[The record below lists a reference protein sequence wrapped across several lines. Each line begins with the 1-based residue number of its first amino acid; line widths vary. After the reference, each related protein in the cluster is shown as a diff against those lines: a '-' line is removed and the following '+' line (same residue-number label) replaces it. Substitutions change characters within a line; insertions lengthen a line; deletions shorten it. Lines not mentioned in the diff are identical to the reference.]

1 MASST
6 TKPQKRLRD
15 FLTEQQEPFIL
26 EVYLLERQYLSS
38 KWWKRFNGDSHGNNK
53 SSNDDDETSRKRKKA
68 YKVLLPNEDHNLFS
82 SESCHQRRH
91 NQRGIESS
99 FVSMGKIPLYRIPH
113 VAAIWNLLGVSEKKE
128 NCSNNNKQSA
138 EFLIGPNISKKVV
151 RKIKRLLC
159 ACERDIS
166 IVAIPT
172 KQERVKVKQCYKESI
187 CERTKEFGQQ
197 GSSLNNLL
205 TMDLLN
211 SINEWRNMEE
221 HMEAIGVEITDH
233 ILEGINSEIVLEC
246 IEIKH

>member
-15 FLTEQQEPFIL
+15 FLTEQQEPFML

-38 KWWKRFNGDSHGNNK
+38 KWWKRFN
-53 SSNDDDETSRKRKKA
+53 NDDEKSRNRKKA

-82 SESCHQRRH
+82 SQTCQRRQK
-91 NQRGIESS
+91 QRGIESS

-113 VAAIWNLLGVSEKKE
+113 VAAIWNLLGESEKKE
-128 NCSNNNKQSA
+128 NCNNNNKQSE
-138 EFLIGPNISKKVV
+138 EFLIGANISKKLVK
-151 RKIKRLLC
+151 KIKRLLC

-187 CERTKEFGQQ
+187 CERKKKLGQQ
-197 GSSLNNLL
+197 GASLNNLL
-205 TMDLLN
+205 TMDHSN

-233 ILEGINSEIVLEC
+233 ILEGINNEIVLEC